1 MIWQPSNCGKR
12 EREKGGGGV
21 GGCRGVAPS
30 NYVHGAF
37 DKVGGQAHEP
47 RDGYGC
53 KDIERQLW
61 IMDGP
66 GEACGSD
73 NS

>member
-1 MIWQPSNCGKR
+1 M
-12 EREKGGGGV
+12 
-21 GGCRGVAPS
+21 
-30 NYVHGAF
+30 HGAF